1 MFLFLFGKSEKNPD
15 IFKKKLS
22 PERTNEVYVMKIFF
36 ELFRKK
42 VHIER
47 NSYLMNELIQDIHE
61 VSRENKLQDTIRK
74 HINLLERDLSR
85 NSEILL
91 DFI

>member
-15 IFKKKLS
+15 IVKKKLS
-22 PERTNEVYVMKIFF
+22 PERTNEVYVMKIFL

>member
-1 MFLFLFGKSEKNPD
+1 MYVTKRFL
-15 IFKKKLS
+15 
-22 PERTNEVYVMKIFF
+22 

-42 VHIER
+42 VLIER